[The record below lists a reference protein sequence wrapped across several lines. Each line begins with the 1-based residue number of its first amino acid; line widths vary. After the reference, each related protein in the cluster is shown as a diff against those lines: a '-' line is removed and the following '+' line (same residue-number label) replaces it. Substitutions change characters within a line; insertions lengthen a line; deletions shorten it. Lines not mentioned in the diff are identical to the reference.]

1 MTSTEVPL
9 LSDYDRLQIRVDR
22 ALETLDDL
30 SDTASCA
37 LEIHEV
43 MCELWSTY
51 EASREDLPCGECG
64 QWKSIAFRH
73 LNHIMELEEK
83 LSEYETR
90 EAEQYQTDFT
100 EQIKGLFNG
109 GQH

>member
-1 MTSTEVPL
+1 M
-9 LSDYDRLQIRVDR
+9 SDYDRLQIRVDR

-37 LEIHEV
+37 HEISDV
-43 MCELWSTY
+43 VSDLWATY
-51 EASREDLPCGECG
+51 EATREDSPCVECG

-83 LSEYETR
+83 LGEYETR
-90 EAEQYQTDFT
+90 EAEQYQADFT